1 MAVQT
6 TENIQTAL
14 ANAVGTSLIPSADG
28 SDLLDK
34 KEVAVIDYKMITF
47 SLAGKDYGIDIMKVK
62 EIAKAGR
69 FTYVPNTLPFVLGVY
84 NLRGEIIPIIDFR
97 IFFNI
102 AVPER
107 KNDELEN
114 LLIVTVGELTFGI
127 VVDEIDTVVGIEK
140 SSIQPPH
147 PIFGDI
153 NVKYIYGVV
162 EANRHLFILLDIDSI
177 FTTAFSREDKGQLL
191 RPVYTA
197 PQVEEYSAGSAK
209 AEKPVATASA
219 AAAPV
224 AASSAAVTNEKD
236 FSFVVSSLA
245 EFKKFYV
252 TEINERW
259 VKSRFDSWTQER
271 SGKTTQLQNVNDAE
285 EFLKPFWSQNSDAWW
300 SQAYADAVYQLLPD
314 NAAKQIVVWNPG
326 CGKGYESYSLAC
338 LLKKRYPQARI
349 RMYAHDIDLLNV
361 SNAPLLSVPANVA
374 DTWYS
379 PYLTKKVNGEYTFTQ
394 EIKDI
399 VMFEYHDCSNTN
411 AIPVVDIVF
420 ARDVLSFMPKTALDA
435 VLADFEEKV
444 KGNGVVIL
452 GENESLV
459 NRSGWG
465 EKMVGSLVVYNK
477 Q

>member
-1 MAVQT
+1 M
-6 TENIQTAL
+6 
-14 ANAVGTSLIPSADG
+14 
-28 SDLLDK
+28 
-34 KEVAVIDYKMITF
+34 
-47 SLAGKDYGIDIMKVK
+47 
-62 EIAKAGR
+62 
-69 FTYVPNTLPFVLGVY
+69 
-84 NLRGEIIPIIDFR
+84 
-97 IFFNI
+97 
-102 AVPER
+102 
-107 KNDELEN
+107 
-114 LLIVTVGELTFGI
+114 
-127 VVDEIDTVVGIEK
+127 
-140 SSIQPPH
+140 
-147 PIFGDI
+147 
-153 NVKYIYGVV
+153 
-162 EANRHLFILLDIDSI
+162 
-177 FTTAFSREDKGQLL
+177 
-191 RPVYTA
+191 
-197 PQVEEYSAGSAK
+197 
-209 AEKPVATASA
+209 
-219 AAAPV
+219 
-224 AASSAAVTNEKD
+224 
-236 FSFVVSSLA
+236 
-245 EFKKFYV
+245 
-252 TEINERW
+252 
-259 VKSRFDSWTQER
+259 
-271 SGKTTQLQNVNDAE
+271 
-285 EFLKPFWSQNSDAWW
+285 KPFWSQNSDAWW